1 VSIKTNL
8 STFES
13 ASRALLSTKSNQSHH
28 YDIGI
33 TDHSKT
39 QLTLSMNFL
48 VVVTHSHRKIYEKFF
63 LRTLPKDAVVIE
75 KELETLGN
83 GEYLSDDWQN
93 GVVSKLRCVLEYA
106 ERNPD
111 SIFVLSDVDIQFF
124 QGFCVD
130 QLKNVLQHSSLDI
143 LLQQEV
149 TLGSS
154 REVNTGF
161 YIARSTPYLIDLIRK
176 AICMCENSM
185 VQNDQTAVNALLA
198 PEDFGIR

>member
-1 VSIKTNL
+1 
-8 STFES
+8 
-13 ASRALLSTKSNQSHH
+13 
-28 YDIGI
+28 
-33 TDHSKT
+33 
-39 QLTLSMNFL
+39 
-48 VVVTHSHRKIYEKFF
+48 
-63 LRTLPKDAVVIE
+63 
-75 KELETLGN
+75 
-83 GEYLSDDWQN
+83 
-93 GVVSKLRCVLEYA
+93 
-106 ERNPD
+106 
-111 SIFVLSDVDIQFF
+111 
-124 QGFCVD
+124 VD

-198 PEDFGIR
+198 PEDFGIRWGVLPACYYARSHGFPPRRDIVLHHANVTSTVREKAVQLERVQKLISGNFLARWSAIASEALDYASSGRLFGMLWRRFHQFSP